1 MKDLKKNANRTWG
14 DSVAMIKT
22 IFSMKLQKTVFNNS
36 MLQKLVMGLF
46 FFSSLSAMM
55 FFSALPQK
63 YDVKVG
69 EVLQENILARK
80 EAINTIA
87 TSKLQQAAADQVPKK
102 YTLNHTITT
111 EVKNKVADILRYVNE
126 VRTRTYLEDEEKIQ
140 LLVNKISSEISEDS
154 YLKLITMSDTA
165 LKELETITKAII
177 ETVMEEGVKEDS
189 IDRAKTYVIEEFK
202 NLNIPQELKGIGEEI
217 ALLTIRPNMV
227 YDREATER
235 QQREAMEAIAP
246 VRVFPN
252 QVLIEK
258 GTVITP
264 EHQEML
270 KELGL
275 LARDKKADISLL
287 VGIICVSAFL
297 VGTLA
302 FAVYYFHKDIYNN
315 NLYLSL
321 MILVIVSTLIIS
333 LGIKNISNYLIPLA
347 AGSMLISILINPQ
360 VAVFSSFTMSVVV
373 GIMLG
378 NDFSYT
384 LVALSGALI
393 GIFCTAKVSQR
404 SDLTKAGGI
413 IGGAKFVLITGLM
426 LLNNST
432 PLEILKES
440 PWGIVSGILSS
451 ILTIGTL
458 PFLENAFSITSAI
471 KLLELSN
478 PNQPLLRRLMLDA
491 PGTYHHSIIVGN
503 LAEAGAE
510 AVGADSL
517 LSRVG
522 ANYHDIGKLKRPYFF
537 IENQLTSDNPH
548 DKLSP
553 TLSALIITSHVKDGL
568 EIAREYRLP
577 ACITNFIAQHHGTT
591 LLSFFYNKAL
601 ESADE
606 KKTDE
611 ASYRYEG
618 PKPQTREVA
627 IVMLADCAEA
637 AVRSMHK
644 PTHGKIEGLIRQ
656 IIKDK
661 LSDGQLDECD
671 LTLKDLDKIASAFA
685 KILTGIFHTRIEYP
699 DKLKELQ
706 GKDLDNGQ
714 YNNK

>member
-1 MKDLKKNANRTWG
+1 
-14 DSVAMIKT
+14 MIKT
-22 IFSMKLQKTVFNNS
+22 VIPIKMQKLAFNKS
-36 MLQKLVMGLF
+36 VLQKLAMGLF
-46 FFSSLSAMM
+46 FFTSLSAMM

-63 YDVKVG
+63 YDVEVG
-69 EVLQENILARK
+69 QVLQENILARN

-87 TSKLQQAAADQVPKK
+87 TSKLRQAAADQVPKK
-102 YTLNHTITT
+102 YTLNHTITA
-111 EVKNKVADILRYVNE
+111 EVKNNVTDILNYVKE
-126 VRTRTYLEDEEKIQ
+126 VRNRTYLEDQEKVK
-140 LLVNKISSEISEDS
+140 LLMDRVSSQISEES
-154 YLKLITMSDTA
+154 YFMLMSMSETS
-165 LKELETITKAII
+165 LKELETVTKAII

-189 IDRAKTYVIEEFK
+189 IDRTKTYVIEEFK
-202 NLNIPQELKGIGEEI
+202 SLNIPQELKGIGEEI

-258 GTVITP
+258 GTVITS
-264 EHQEML
+264 EHIEML
-270 KELGL
+270 KEMGL
-275 LARDKKADISLL
+275 LARDRKADISLL
-287 VGIICVSAFL
+287 IGVMCVSAFL
-297 VGTLA
+297 VASLT
-302 FAVYYFHKDIYNN
+302 FAVYYFHRDVYNN
-315 NLYLSL
+315 NLYLTL
-321 MILVIVSTLIIS
+321 LILIILSTLIIS
-333 LGIKNISNYLIPLA
+333 LGVKNISNYLIPLA

-360 VAVFSSFTMSVVV
+360 VAVFASFTMSVVV

-378 NDFSYT
+378 NDFSHA

-413 IGGAKFVLITGLM
+413 IGGAKFILITGTM

-432 PLEILKES
+432 ALEILKES
-440 PWGIVSGILSS
+440 PWGLVSGILSA
-451 ILTIGTL
+451 ILAIGTL
-458 PFLENAFSITSAI
+458 PFLENAFGITSAI

-478 PNQPLLRRLMLDA
+478 PNQPLLRKLMLDA
-491 PGTYHHSIIVGN
+491 PGTYHHCIIVGN

-517 LSRVG
+517 LARVG

-553 TLSALIITSHVKDGL
+553 TLSALIITSHVKDGV
-568 EIAREYRLP
+568 EIAKEYRLP
-577 ACITNFIAQHHGTT
+577 DCITDFIVQHHGTS
-591 LLSFFYNKAL
+591 LLSFFYQKAL

-606 KKTDE
+606 KKPDE
-611 ASYRYEG
+611 ASFRYEG
-618 PKPQTREVA
+618 PKPKTREAA
-627 IVMLADCAEA
+627 IVMLADCVEA
-637 AVRSMHK
+637 AVRSLPK

-671 LTLKDLDKIASAFA
+671 LTLKDLDKIAVAFS
-685 KILTGIFHTRIEYP
+685 KIMTGIFHTRIEYP

-706 GKDLDNGQ
+706 RKDLNNGQ
-714 YNNK
+714 YNDKQFARQN

>member
-1 MKDLKKNANRTWG
+1 
-14 DSVAMIKT
+14 MIKT
-22 IFSMKLQKTVFNNS
+22 VIPIKMQKLAFNKS
-36 MLQKLVMGLF
+36 VLQKLAMGLF
-46 FFSSLSAMM
+46 FFASLSAMM

-63 YDVKVG
+63 YDVEVG
-69 EVLQENILARK
+69 QVLQENILARN

-87 TSKLQQAAADQVPKK
+87 TSKLRQAAADQVPKK
-102 YTLNHTITT
+102 YTLNHTITA
-111 EVKNKVADILRYVNE
+111 EVKNNVTDILNYVKE
-126 VRTRTYLEDEEKIQ
+126 VRNRTYLEDQEKVK
-140 LLVNKISSEISEDS
+140 LLMDRVSSQISEES
-154 YLKLITMSDTA
+154 YFMLMSMSETS
-165 LKELETITKAII
+165 LKELETVTKAII

-189 IDRAKTYVIEEFK
+189 IDRTKTYVIEEFK
-202 NLNIPQELKGIGEEI
+202 SLNIPQELKGIGEEI

-258 GTVITP
+258 GTVITS
-264 EHQEML
+264 EHIEML
-270 KELGL
+270 KEMGL
-275 LARDKKADISLL
+275 LARDRKADISLL
-287 VGIICVSAFL
+287 IGVMCVSAFL
-297 VGTLA
+297 VASLT
-302 FAVYYFHKDIYNN
+302 FAVYYFHRDVYNN
-315 NLYLSL
+315 NLYLTL
-321 MILVIVSTLIIS
+321 LILIILSTLIIS
-333 LGIKNISNYLIPLA
+333 LGVKNISNYLIPLA

-360 VAVFSSFTMSVVV
+360 VAVFASFTMSVVV

-378 NDFSYT
+378 NDFSHA

-413 IGGAKFVLITGLM
+413 IGGAKFILITGTM

-432 PLEILKES
+432 ALEILKES
-440 PWGIVSGILSS
+440 PWGLVSGILSA
-451 ILTIGTL
+451 ILAIGTL
-458 PFLENAFSITSAI
+458 PFLENAFGITSAI

-478 PNQPLLRRLMLDA
+478 PNQPLLRKLMLDA
-491 PGTYHHSIIVGN
+491 PGTYHHCIIVGN

-517 LSRVG
+517 LARVG

-553 TLSALIITSHVKDGL
+553 TLSALIITSHVKDGV
-568 EIAREYRLP
+568 EIAKEYRLP
-577 ACITNFIAQHHGTT
+577 DCITDFIVQHHGTS
-591 LLSFFYNKAL
+591 LLSFFYQKAL

-606 KKTDE
+606 KKPDE
-611 ASYRYEG
+611 ASFRYEG
-618 PKPQTREVA
+618 PKPKTREAA
-627 IVMLADCAEA
+627 IVMLADCVEA
-637 AVRSMHK
+637 AVRSLPK

-661 LSDGQLDECD
+661 
-671 LTLKDLDKIASAFA
+671 
-685 KILTGIFHTRIEYP
+685 
-699 DKLKELQ
+699 
-706 GKDLDNGQ
+706 
-714 YNNK
+714 

>member
-1 MKDLKKNANRTWG
+1 
-14 DSVAMIKT
+14 MIKT
-22 IFSMKLQKTVFNNS
+22 VIPIKMQKLAFNKS
-36 MLQKLVMGLF
+36 VLQKLAMGLF
-46 FFSSLSAMM
+46 FFASLSAMM

-63 YDVKVG
+63 YDVEVG
-69 EVLQENILARK
+69 QVLQENILARN

-87 TSKLQQAAADQVPKK
+87 TSKLRQAAADQVPKK
-102 YTLNHTITT
+102 YTLNHTITA
-111 EVKNKVADILRYVNE
+111 EVKNNVTDILNYVKE
-126 VRTRTYLEDEEKIQ
+126 VRNRTYLEDQEKVK
-140 LLVNKISSEISEDS
+140 LLMDRVSSQISEES
-154 YLKLITMSDTA
+154 YFMLMSMSETS
-165 LKELETITKAII
+165 LKELETVTKAII

-189 IDRAKTYVIEEFK
+189 IDRTKTYVIEEFK
-202 NLNIPQELKGIGEEI
+202 SLNIPQELKGIGEEI

-258 GTVITP
+258 GTVITS
-264 EHQEML
+264 EHIEML
-270 KELGL
+270 KEMGL
-275 LARDKKADISLL
+275 LARDRKADISLL
-287 VGIICVSAFL
+287 IGVMCVSAFL
-297 VGTLA
+297 VASLT
-302 FAVYYFHKDIYNN
+302 FAVYYFHRDVYNN
-315 NLYLSL
+315 NLYLTL
-321 MILVIVSTLIIS
+321 LILIILSTLIIS
-333 LGIKNISNYLIPLA
+333 LGVKNISNYLIPLA

-360 VAVFSSFTMSVVV
+360 VAVFASFTMSVVV

-378 NDFSYT
+378 NDFSHA

-413 IGGAKFVLITGLM
+413 IGGAKFILITGTM

-432 PLEILKES
+432 ALEILKES
-440 PWGIVSGILSS
+440 PWGLVSGILSA
-451 ILTIGTL
+451 ILAIGTL
-458 PFLENAFSITSAI
+458 PFLENAFGITSAI

-478 PNQPLLRRLMLDA
+478 PNQPLLRKLMLDA
-491 PGTYHHSIIVGN
+491 PGTYHHCIIVGN

-517 LSRVG
+517 LARVG

-553 TLSALIITSHVKDGL
+553 TLSALIITSHVKDGV
-568 EIAREYRLP
+568 EIAKEYRLP
-577 ACITNFIAQHHGTT
+577 DCITDFIVQHHGTS
-591 LLSFFYNKAL
+591 LLSFFYQKAL

-606 KKTDE
+606 KKPDE
-611 ASYRYEG
+611 ASFRYEG
-618 PKPQTREVA
+618 PKPKTREAA
-627 IVMLADCAEA
+627 IVMLADCVEA
-637 AVRSMHK
+637 AVRSLPK

-671 LTLKDLDKIASAFA
+671 LTLKDLDKIAVAFS
-685 KILTGIFHTRIEYP
+685 KIMTGIFHTRIEYP

-706 GKDLDNGQ
+706 RKDLNNGQ
-714 YNNK
+714 YNDKQFAR

>member
-1 MKDLKKNANRTWG
+1 
-14 DSVAMIKT
+14 
-22 IFSMKLQKTVFNNS
+22 
-36 MLQKLVMGLF
+36 
-46 FFSSLSAMM
+46 MM

-63 YDVKVG
+63 YDVEVG
-69 EVLQENILARK
+69 QVLQENILARN

-87 TSKLQQAAADQVPKK
+87 TSKLRQAAADQVPKK
-102 YTLNHTITT
+102 YTLNHTITA
-111 EVKNKVADILRYVNE
+111 EVKNNVTDILNYVKE
-126 VRTRTYLEDEEKIQ
+126 VRNRTYLEDQEKVK
-140 LLVNKISSEISEDS
+140 LLMDRVSSQISEES
-154 YLKLITMSDTA
+154 YFMLMSMSETS
-165 LKELETITKAII
+165 LKELETVTKAII

-189 IDRAKTYVIEEFK
+189 IDRTKTYVIEEFK
-202 NLNIPQELKGIGEEI
+202 SLNMPQELKGIGEEI

-258 GTVITP
+258 GTVITS
-264 EHQEML
+264 EHIEML
-270 KELGL
+270 KEMGL
-275 LARDKKADISLL
+275 LARDRKADISLL
-287 VGIICVSAFL
+287 IGVMCVSAFL
-297 VGTLA
+297 VASLT
-302 FAVYYFHKDIYNN
+302 FAVYYFHRDVYNN
-315 NLYLSL
+315 NLYLTL
-321 MILVIVSTLIIS
+321 LILIILSTLIIS
-333 LGIKNISNYLIPLA
+333 LGVKNISNYLIPLA

-360 VAVFSSFTMSVVV
+360 VAVFASFTMSVVV

-378 NDFSYT
+378 NDFSHA

-413 IGGAKFVLITGLM
+413 IGGAKFILITGTM

-432 PLEILKES
+432 ALEILKES
-440 PWGIVSGILSS
+440 PWGLVSGILSA
-451 ILTIGTL
+451 ILAIGTL
-458 PFLENAFSITSAI
+458 PFLENAFGITSAI

-478 PNQPLLRRLMLDA
+478 PNQPLLRKLMLDA
-491 PGTYHHSIIVGN
+491 PGTYHHCIIVGN

-517 LSRVG
+517 LARVG

-553 TLSALIITSHVKDGL
+553 TLSALIITSHVKDGV
-568 EIAREYRLP
+568 EIAKEYRLP
-577 ACITNFIAQHHGTT
+577 DCITDFIVQHHGTS
-591 LLSFFYNKAL
+591 LLSFFYQKAL

-606 KKTDE
+606 KKPDE
-611 ASYRYEG
+611 ASFRYEG
-618 PKPQTREVA
+618 PKPKTREAA
-627 IVMLADCAEA
+627 IVMLADCVEA
-637 AVRSMHK
+637 AVRSLPK

-671 LTLKDLDKIASAFA
+671 LTLKDLDKIAVAFS
-685 KILTGIFHTRIEYP
+685 KIMTGIFHTRIEYP

-706 GKDLDNGQ
+706 RKDLNNGQ
-714 YNNK
+714 YNDKQFARQN